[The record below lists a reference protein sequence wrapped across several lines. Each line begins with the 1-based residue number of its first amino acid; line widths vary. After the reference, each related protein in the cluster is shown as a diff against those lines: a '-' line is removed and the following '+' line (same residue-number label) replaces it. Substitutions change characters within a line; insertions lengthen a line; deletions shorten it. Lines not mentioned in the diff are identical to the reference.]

1 MTVRKGKKT
10 QRNEVEIT
18 IHAYF
23 LTVRGNIVVKI
34 LFIYLFLE
42 RGREGEREGEKY
54 QCVVAF
60 HMPPTGDLP
69 HNPGMCADR
78 ESNQQLIGLQASTQ
92 STEPHQPGQ

>member
-42 RGREGEREGEKY
+42 RGREGERE
-54 QCVVAF
+54 
-60 HMPPTGDLP
+60 
-69 HNPGMCADR
+69 
-78 ESNQQLIGLQASTQ
+78 
-92 STEPHQPGQ
+92 